1 VNRDHSSSFRTSFGF
16 LDGRSNNRITS
27 VYSWRF
33 ARLSGQQPAKF
44 PRIGYVSG
52 GIPNNS
58 GSRPLPASAARPR
71 VYRGENILVDYRYV
85 EGKLDRYPSF
95 PAELLQLKVDI
106 LVVAVGVSAA
116 KRATKRIPIVMVTTG
131 DPLRVA

>member
-1 VNRDHSSSFRTSFGF
+1 M
-16 LDGRSNNRITS
+16 
-27 VYSWRF
+27 
-33 ARLSGQQPAKF
+33 
-44 PRIGYVSG
+44 
-52 GIPNNS
+52 
-58 GSRPLPASAARPR
+58 
-71 VYRGENILVDYRYV
+71 VDYRYV

-95 PAELLQLKVDI
+95 PAELVQLKVDI